1 LPESRVEA
9 FLRRAGIDADA
20 ALRARAEA
28 FLAGRG
34 LGASALARVPDGL
47 ARAWGRC
54 LAAGL
59 PIDYRELMTAPA
71 MPLPEGADFAGL
83 LRLAAVLPS
92 GAAAQSLVVDFERGV
107 WYADETWP
115 VFEDVCRAAQTGAAD
130 AALRGRLAALLA
142 GAGVAGW
149 RPGAPEPWTPGG
161 SRPPPSPAP
170 GRRGS

>member
-34 LGASALARVPDGL
+34 LGTSALARVPDGL

-71 MPLPEGADFAGL
+71 MPLRASFF
-83 LRLAAVLPS
+83 VSLPS
-92 GAAAQSLVVDFERGV
+92 FTKASAFSNSV
-107 WYADETWP
+107 P
-115 VFEDVCRAAQTGAAD
+115 S
-130 AALRGRLAALLA
+130 
-142 GAGVAGW
+142 
-149 RPGAPEPWTPGG
+149 GG
-161 SRPPPSPAP
+161 FS
-170 GRRGS
+170 GSG